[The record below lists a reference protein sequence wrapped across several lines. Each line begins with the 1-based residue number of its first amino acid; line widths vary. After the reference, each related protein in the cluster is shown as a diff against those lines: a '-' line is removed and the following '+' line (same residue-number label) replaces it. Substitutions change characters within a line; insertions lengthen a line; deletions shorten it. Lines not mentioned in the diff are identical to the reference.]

1 MHRTAEAQVHC
12 IRARPPPVFDGE
24 FKIVHPSSGLESR
37 SSRRSNSRVHL
48 VRNTRLPCHFRDTL
62 AAITSGDVLIDHT
75 LWLSTEGLVLRKSR
89 ASVNAFRCFFAEGEI
104 GGSPCMRSHIFI
116 HLATIISSAKPFIF
130 KIKIEKEGLPRDSPA
145 ALGARLSTPTT
156 PSVSSNH

>member
-24 FKIVHPSSGLESR
+24 FRIVHPSSGLESR

-48 VRNTRLPCHFRDTL
+48 VRNTQLRCHFRDTL
-62 AAITSGDVLIDHT
+62 AAITSGDLLIDHT
-75 LWLSTEGLVLRKSR
+75 PFGFHRRVGVTKES
-89 ASVNAFRCFFAEGEI
+89 ANAFRCFFTEGEI
-104 GGSPCMRSHIFI
+104 GGTPFMRSHIFI
-116 HLATIISSAKPFIF
+116 HLATTISSAKPFIF